1 MSRRTTAIKKRA
13 LQPDAI
19 YNDTTVA
26 AFVNY
31 MMNDGK
37 KTVAE
42 KIFYDAM
49 DIIHKKTGDE
59 GIEVM
64 RSAME
69 NVKPGLEV
77 KARRVGGVTY
87 QVPVEVTSE
96 RRQTL
101 AIRWLVRY
109 ARERK
114 GRSMAEKLAAEFM
127 DAKNDTGGSIKKRE
141 DTRKMAEANRAF
153 SHYRW

>member
-49 DIIHKKTGDE
+49 DIIQKKTGDE

>member
-1 MSRRTTAIKKRA
+1 MSRRKQAISKRV
-13 LQPDAI
+13 LLPDAEFG
-19 YNDTTVA
+19 DVMVT
-26 AFVNY
+26 AFINY
-31 MMNDGK
+31 MMRDGK

-42 KIFYDAM
+42 KVFYDAM
-49 DIIHKKTGDE
+49 EIIKKKTGDE

-64 RSAME
+64 RVAMDK
-69 NVKPGLEV
+69 VKPALEV
-77 KARRVGGVTY
+77 KSRRVGGVTY
-87 QVPVEVTSE
+87 QVPIEVSQE

-114 GRSMAEKLAAEFM
+114 GRSMAEKLASEFM
-127 DAKNDTGGSIKKRE
+127 DARNDTGGSVKKRE

>member
-1 MSRRTTAIKKRA
+1 MSRRKQSIKKRPIS
-13 LQPDAI
+13 PDAQFG
-19 YNDTTVA
+19 DVMVT
-26 AFVNY
+26 AFINY
-31 MMNDGK
+31 MMRDGK
-37 KTVAE
+37 KSVAE
-42 KIFYDAM
+42 RVFYDAM
-49 DIIHKKTGDE
+49 EIIQKKTGDA

-64 RSAME
+64 RAAMDK
-69 NVKPGLEV
+69 VKPALEV
-77 KARRVGGVTY
+77 KSRRVGGVTY
-87 QVPVEVTSE
+87 QVPIEVSQE

-114 GRSMAEKLAAEFM
+114 GRSMAEKLASEFM
-127 DAKNDTGGSIKKRE
+127 DARNDTGGSVKKRE

>member
-1 MSRRTTAIKKRA
+1 MSRRTTAVKKRQ
-13 LQPDAI
+13 LEPDAV
-19 YNDTTVA
+19 YGDTTVT
-26 AFVNY
+26 AFINY
-31 MMNDGK
+31 MMRNGK

-42 KIFYDAM
+42 RIFYDAM
-49 DIIHKKTGDE
+49 EIIKNKTGDE
-59 GIEVM
+59 GIDVM
-64 RSAME
+64 RAAME
-69 NVKPGLEV
+69 NVKPALEV
-77 KARRVGGVTY
+77 KSRRVGGVTY
-87 QVPVEVTSE
+87 QVPVEVSAE

-127 DAKNDTGGSIKKRE
+127 DAKNDTGGSVKKRE

>member
-1 MSRRTTAIKKRA
+1 MSRRTTAIKKRP
-13 LQPDAI
+13 LQPDAV
-19 YNDTTVA
+19 YSDTMVT
-26 AFVNY
+26 AFINY
-31 MMNDGK
+31 MMRDGK

-42 KIFYDAM
+42 SVFYDAM
-49 DIIHKKTGDE
+49 EIIKKKSGDE

-64 RSAME
+64 RAAME
-69 NVKPGLEV
+69 NVKPALEV
-77 KARRVGGVTY
+77 KSRRVGGVTY
-87 QVPVEVTSE
+87 QVPIEVSTE

-114 GRSMAEKLAAEFM
+114 GRSMAEKLASEFM
-127 DAKNDTGGSIKKRE
+127 DAKNDTGGSVKKRE

>member
-1 MSRRTTAIKKRA
+1 MSRRTTAVKKRP
-13 LQPDAI
+13 LQPDAV
-19 YNDTTVA
+19 YSDTMVT
-26 AFVNY
+26 AFINY
-31 MMNDGK
+31 MMRDGK
-37 KTVAE
+37 KTTAE
-42 KIFYDAM
+42 SVFYGAM
-49 DIIHKKTGDE
+49 EIIKNKSGDE

-64 RSAME
+64 RAAME
-69 NVKPGLEV
+69 NVKPALEV
-77 KARRVGGVTY
+77 KSRRVGGVTY
-87 QVPVEVTSE
+87 QVPIEVSGE

-127 DAKNDTGGSIKKRE
+127 DAKNDSGGSVKKRE

>member
-1 MSRRTTAIKKRA
+1 
-13 LQPDAI
+13 
-19 YNDTTVA
+19 
-26 AFVNY
+26 
-31 MMNDGK
+31 MMRNGK

-42 KIFYDAM
+42 RIFYEAM
-49 DIIHKKTGDE
+49 EIIKNKTGEE
-59 GIEVM
+59 GIDVM
-64 RSAME
+64 RSALE
-69 NVKPGLEV
+69 NVKPALEV
-77 KARRVGGVTY
+77 KSRRVGGVTY
-87 QVPVEVTSE
+87 QVPVEVSPE

-127 DAKNDTGGSIKKRE
+127 DAKNDTGGAVKKRE

>member
-1 MSRRTTAIKKRA
+1 MSRRKQAIKKRPIS
-13 LQPDAI
+13 PDAQFG
-19 YNDTTVA
+19 DVMVT
-26 AFVNY
+26 AFINY
-31 MMNDGK
+31 MMRDGK
-37 KTVAE
+37 KSVAE
-42 KIFYDAM
+42 RVFYDAM
-49 DIIHKKTGDE
+49 EIIKKKTGDE

-64 RSAME
+64 RSAMDK
-69 NVKPGLEV
+69 VKPALEV
-77 KARRVGGVTY
+77 KSRRVGGVTY
-87 QVPVEVTSE
+87 QVPIEVSQE

-114 GRSMAEKLAAEFM
+114 GRSMAEKLASEFM
-127 DAKNDTGGSIKKRE
+127 DARNDTGGSVKKRE

>member
-1 MSRRTTAIKKRA
+1 MSRRTTAIKKRT

-49 DIIHKKTGDE
+49 DIIQKKTGDE